1 MNARPALPL
10 RWALGFAVLYAVLA
24 FLARLT
30 TVDGQAVSLLWP
42 GSGVAML
49 WLLAE
54 APRRQLRVLVPL
66 AAIHAGVAWA
76 THAPTPV
83 FVLGAVS
90 MACQTWITV
99 ALLRRWCPTL
109 LGAGG
114 TESFRSP
121 RTLAYTCAAA
131 VLGSAAGALI
141 GTFGVRAAGAGWDG
155 WVLQAWFSRHLTGLL
170 VVGCIGHL
178 AWEWRTQRIA
188 PRARGGSRREL
199 VVLWAVS
206 VLVVAAIFL
215 QPLPIVFVVMPLCV
229 WSAARYPTFVAALHA
244 LALGVVALVLTL
256 AGHGPSA
263 IVGDPVQKVLVGQIF
278 LIAVVLTGLA
288 VGTLGDRIDE
298 LVARTARERARAAEQ
313 AELLAEMT
321 ENMDEGLVVLDRE
334 GRIERSNGASRR
346 LARRVRPGA
355 PDAEALAALVRL
367 VLDPTSDHTG
377 ASRAEL
383 GVGDVQ
389 VPLPSGDDLV
399 VAVSRAEIARR
410 DDGRSGV
417 LLVLSEVTEHR
428 EGIRPLAGF
437 ASTAAHDLRGPLTAI
452 RSWLD
457 LAALDLE
464 EDSDTLASI
473 RRAERASVQ
482 MAELIDDLLAHATA
496 QAGDLV
502 AQDVSLSGAGGALVN
517 ATALLRP
524 DDLLD
529 VPADGLPVVHGDEV
543 ALKQLF
549 ANLVGNA
556 VKYARPGVPAQV
568 RVAAHSRGS
577 RVVIDVE
584 DNGVGVDEHERTLIF
599 QRFHRSDSVRAGFR
613 GTGMG
618 LSICQTIVQRH
629 GGTIECLP
637 APSGQGSV
645 FRFDLPAAAYEPV
658 SVLPA
663 SSPASVPPEVDDE
676 LATA

>member
-1 MNARPALPL
+1 MSTRAPLPL
-10 RWALGFAVLYAVLA
+10 PWTLGFGILYCAMA
-24 FLARLT
+24 ALARLT
-30 TVDGQAVSLLWP
+30 VADGQTVSLLWP
-42 GSGVAML
+42 GAGVAML

-54 APRRQLRVLVPL
+54 SPHRQWRVLAPL
-66 AAIHAGVAWA
+66 TVIHAGVSWV
-76 THAPTPV
+76 TGAPPEV
-83 FVLGAVS
+83 VVLGAVS
-90 MACQTWITV
+90 LACQTWITV

-131 VLGSAAGALI
+131 ILGSAAGAAI
-141 GTFGVRAAGAGWDG
+141 GALGVRLAGDGWDT
-155 WVLQAWFSRHLTGLL
+155 WVVQAWFGRHLTGLL

-178 AWEWRTQRIA
+178 AWEWRTQRVA
-188 PRARGGSRREL
+188 PRARGGSSTEL

-206 VLVVAAIFL
+206 VLVVGAIFL
-215 QPLPIVFVVMPLCV
+215 QPLPIVFLVMPMCV
-229 WSAARYPTFVAALHA
+229 WSAARYPTFLAALHA
-244 LALGVVALVLTL
+244 LALGIGALLLTL

-263 IVGDPVQKVLVGQIF
+263 NMDDPVQKVLVAQIF
-278 LIAVVLTGLA
+278 LLAVLLTGLA

-298 LVARTARERARAAEQ
+298 MVVHMARARARAAEQ

-321 ENMDEGLVVLDRE
+321 ESMDEGLIVLDRA
-334 GRIERSNGASRR
+334 GTIERSNGASRR
-346 LARRVRPGA
+346 LAHRVRPGA
-355 PDAEALAALVRL
+355 PDAEALAALVEL
-367 VLDPTSDHTG
+367 VLHPASDHTG

-389 VPLPSGDDLV
+389 VPLATGEDLV
-399 VAVSRAEIARR
+399 LAVSRTALSRG

-428 EGIRPLAGF
+428 RGLRPLVGF

-457 LAALDLE
+457 LAALDLAA
-464 EDSDTLASI
+464 DSDTLASI
-473 RRAERASVQ
+473 QRAEQASVQ
-482 MAELIDDLLAHATA
+482 MADLIDDLLAHAMA

-502 AQDVSLSGAGGALVN
+502 ARDVALTGEGGALVKA
-517 ATALLRP
+517 ATLLGP
-524 DDLLD
+524 HD
-529 VPADGLPVVHGDEV
+529 VLEVSDAGLPAVHGDEL
-543 ALKQLF
+543 ALTQLF

-556 VKYARPGVPAQV
+556 VKYARPGVPAQL
-568 RVAAHSRGS
+568 RVSAQLRGS
-577 RVVIDVE
+577 RVVIEVE
-584 DNGVGVDEHERTLIF
+584 DNGVGVAEHERTLIF

-629 GGTIECLP
+629 GGTIECLT
-637 APSGQGSV
+637 AGTGQGSV
-645 FRFDLPAAAYEPV
+645 FRFDLPAATPV
-658 SVLPA
+658 A
-663 SSPASVPPEVDDE
+663 AASPAALPDV
-676 LATA
+676 LASA